1 VPHFAASPEGEL
13 RYLSLMQ
20 NLEKKL
26 QQWTQARLIDPAV
39 AERILQF
46 ENQTDGRKW
55 RWPAILAVGF
65 GTLMLCAGVLLFVAA
80 HWDQMSPA
88 YRFSL
93 VLAMV
98 AVFHIAAGLLAPKVP
113 MIGVAL
119 HTAGTIALGGGV
131 YMAGQIFNLQ
141 EHWPGGIM
149 LWALGAVIGWAVLR
163 QWPQA
168 LLAAILIPWWLA
180 GEWVLATEKYHSN
193 WAIPSQGLLLLAIL
207 FLSAQHEKEEYRQL
221 RVGMIW
227 TGCLGFI
234 PLIVAVLES
243 SDGFLWGY
251 YRPAIPTSLLLLG
264 CLLAYV
270 PPLVI
275 AFIARRKQAVL
286 MFVFAGWVA
295 VLGIIGRTDRH
306 WEHVWL
312 YLWMALG
319 ATLLCVWGVNVHR
332 KLFINYGSVLFALTV
347 IGFYFSSV
355 MDKLGRASGLILL
368 GVIFLAGGWLL
379 NRLRTDLIAR
389 TAAAG
394 GTQ

>member
-1 VPHFAASPEGEL
+1 
-13 RYLSLMQ
+13 MQ
-20 NLEKKL
+20 NLERKL
-26 QQWTQARLIDPAV
+26 QQWTEARLIDPTA

-46 ENQTDGRKW
+46 ESQTDNRKW
-55 RWPAILAVGF
+55 RWPAILAVVF

-80 HWDQMSPA
+80 HWEELSPGT
-88 YRFSL
+88 RFGS

-98 AVFHIAAGLLAPKVP
+98 AIFHLVAGLLAPKVP

-119 HTAGTIALGGGV
+119 HTAGTIALGGGI
-131 YMAGQIFNLQ
+131 YLAGQIFNLQ
-141 EHWPGGIM
+141 EHWPGGVM

-180 GEWVLATEKYHSN
+180 GEWVLVTEKYHSN

-221 RVGMIW
+221 RLGMIW

-234 PLIVAVLES
+234 PLLVAVLES
-243 SDGFLWGY
+243 SDGFLWGNY
-251 YRPAIPTSLLLLG
+251 KPALPATLLLLG
-264 CLLAYV
+264 YVLAYV

-275 AFIARRKQAVL
+275 AFIARRKQAVW
-286 MFVFAGWVA
+286 MFGSAGWVA
-295 VLGIIGRTDRH
+295 VLGVVGRTDRH
-306 WEHVWL
+306 WEHAWL

-319 ATLLCVWGVNVHR
+319 ATLLCAWGVQGHR
-332 KLFINYGSVLFALTV
+332 KLFINYGSALFAITV
-347 IGFYFSSV
+347 IWFYFSSV
-355 MDKLGRASGLILL
+355 MDKLGRASGLIFL
-368 GVIFLAGGWLL
+368 GVIFLLGGWLL

-389 TAAAG
+389 TTAAG
-394 GTQ
+394 GAQ